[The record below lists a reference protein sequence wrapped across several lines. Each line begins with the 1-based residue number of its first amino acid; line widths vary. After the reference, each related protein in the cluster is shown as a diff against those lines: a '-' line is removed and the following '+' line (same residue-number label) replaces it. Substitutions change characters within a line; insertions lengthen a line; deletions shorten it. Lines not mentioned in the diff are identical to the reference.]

1 MFFRIR
7 PVLGLL
13 AVAAIVAAGC
23 GGSKGTPTAPP
34 ISDPNEIV
42 TRSVV
47 NVLNAKTFHVKA
59 EISGKI
65 GLAALGMNTG
75 LGGNID
81 LAGTTV
87 EGDVDVAN
95 CAYDL
100 KLNLPGLFG
109 LTGEVIGVD
118 GSQYTRISLQG
129 DKFSESESSCPI
141 PTAEPGA
148 SPSSVESM
156 VAEFRQSL
164 EDQGATATLKGDE
177 KVAGQDAYHVSIS
190 IPLDKLNSL
199 ISEGAGSVAAGMTL
213 DSATLDYWVYKASVL
228 PGKLHV
234 AGSVSSAGNLD
245 IVATLTDYDARVT
258 IKAPEAS
265 QVQ

>member
-1 MFFRIR
+1 MFSRIR

-42 TRSVV
+42 TKSVV
-47 NVLNAKTFHVKA
+47 NLQNVKTFHVKV
-59 EISGKI
+59 EVSGKVS
-65 GLAALGMNTG
+65 LAALGMGSG
-75 LGGNID
+75 LSGNID

-100 KLNLPGLFG
+100 KINLPGLLG
-109 LTGEVIGVD
+109 MTGEIIGLD
-118 GSQYTRISLQG
+118 GSQYMRISLQG
-129 DKFSESESSCPI
+129 DKFTKSSMECPI
-141 PTAEPGA
+141 STPEPGA
-148 SPSSVESM
+148 SPTSVESM
-156 VAEFRQSL
+156 VAEFRKSL
-164 EDQGATATLKGDE
+164 EDQGASATLKGDE
-177 KVAGQDAYHVSIS
+177 KVEGQDAYHVSIS
-190 IPLDKLNSL
+190 IPIDKLNQA
-199 ISEGAGSVAAGMTL
+199 IASEGGSTAAGITL

-228 PGKLHV
+228 PGQLHV
-234 AGSVSSAGNLD
+234 AGSVSSAGSLD
-245 IVATLTDYDARVT
+245 VVATFTNYDAKVT
-258 IKAPEAS
+258 IKAPDAS